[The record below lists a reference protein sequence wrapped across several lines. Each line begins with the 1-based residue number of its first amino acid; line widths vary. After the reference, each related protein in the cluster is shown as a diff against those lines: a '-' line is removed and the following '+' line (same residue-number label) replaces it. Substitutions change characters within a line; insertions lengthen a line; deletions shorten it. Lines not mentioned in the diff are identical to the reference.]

1 MPPENTD
8 PVTQTGTNEFE
19 FESTKPEAPRIR
31 KRSLKSKPAAGT
43 SSVNPPATQATRP
56 AATPDAPRTAV
67 YAQPVSPAADS
78 RPAQVRPS
86 TGEPI
91 EKPQAGPA
99 SGVLYY
105 TSASNPQ
112 KTAGARTNPAATQP
126 TRPVAA
132 STQPVSPRPATTS
145 MQSSSNFRAPSASH
159 SNPTRP
165 TATGH
170 ATHTPQMSSSRPVT
184 SAASTPQMTSS
195 RPATSAASTP
205 QTSATR
211 PASAATTTSSM
222 AARAVSTT
230 VASPAPS
237 SSSRPAGVS
246 DYRSNID
253 RQSREQK
260 SIGGILNI
268 IVYGLIAFF
277 VIAAA
282 LAGYGAHDVYKQL
295 KQQSVT
301 VSDLD
306 SHYATAT
313 QQLADELKAT
323 QQAIIQTQSQ
333 LNRTQELAVRQQ
345 DSLTKLQAAL
355 DAQTQALRDERATRA
370 AETSIRVSENS
381 ALRARVRDLEE
392 KNEAQYRP

>member
-8 PVTQTGTNEFE
+8 PVTKTEPNEFD
-19 FESTKPEAPRIR
+19 FESAKAESPRIR
-31 KRSLKSKPAAGT
+31 KRSLKSKAAAGT
-43 SSVNPPATQATRP
+43 AAANPPTAQAARP
-56 AATPDAPRTAV
+56 AVTPDQPRTAV
-67 YAQPVSPAADS
+67 YAQPVAPASES
-78 RPAQVRPS
+78 RPAHVRPS

-91 EKPQAGPA
+91 ERPQTGPA

-112 KTAGARTNPAATQP
+112 KTAAARTSHATQP

-132 STQPVSPRPATTS
+132 PTQPVSPRPATTS
-145 MQSSSNFRAPSASH
+145 MQTPTNLRPASTPH

-165 TATGH
+165 AATGH

-184 SAASTPQMTSS
+184 G
-195 RPATSAASTP
+195 AASTP
-205 QTSATR
+205 QTSSAR
-211 PASAATTTSSM
+211 PAPTATPASSGAT

-230 VASPAPS
+230 VAAPAAS
-237 SSSRPAGVS
+237 ASRPAGVS

-253 RQSREQK
+253 RQAREQK

-295 KQQSVT
+295 HQQSVT

-306 SHYATAT
+306 SRYAAAN
-313 QQLADELKAT
+313 QQLTDQLKAT

-345 DSLTKLQAAL
+345 DSLAKLQAAL
-355 DAQTQALRDERATRA
+355 DAETQALRDERATRA

-381 ALRARVRDLEE
+381 ALRARVHALEA